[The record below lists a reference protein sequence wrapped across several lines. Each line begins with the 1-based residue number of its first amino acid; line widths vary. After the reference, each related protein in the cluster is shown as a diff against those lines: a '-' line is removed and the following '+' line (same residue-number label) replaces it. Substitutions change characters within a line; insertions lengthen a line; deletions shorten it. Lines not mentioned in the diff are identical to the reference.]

1 MKNKD
6 IFKKLNAEFDRITP
20 EMSDKVK
27 NEPIRVAEK
36 ETAEERVYASAG
48 EGGGNV
54 PIYRRPKVLI
64 AAAAALVVLALALTF
79 AFIPLVRK
87 SKTTYLMSDSY
98 ITMTTAD
105 AGVSLQSN
113 VKGKNNLS
121 PRAAGGPADISFSI
135 VSDSEG
141 KVVKV
146 IGGNRESEIVLA
158 GLSASQSI
166 SGMSVDEAVNALST
180 ATGALGYY
188 TADRALRFSTI
199 SARGEQVATDIA
211 ANIKTEAES
220 ALAGATVV
228 SVVSDKAALQ
238 ASLGVTGEY
247 SLEEL
252 LALAAKQ
259 EGYLEET
266 AHHLYQ
272 SGGGALYNAYLFEL
286 LEEYI
291 DLLEDRQ
298 EAFAELYEVYDE
310 IKGELGWF
318 SEEVLIDGMLNPDID
333 LDRGLKEDFN
343 DALSECAE
351 TLLVPQTD
359 DELKLLYRFYSA
371 LDFDLLEDILEK
383 FEDTVVKI
391 SDVYEEIKTA
401 VSGLVGEWK
410 DMFDKIGAEWEEL
423 SGGVGASGFSDPED
437 YIEQMTKRFER
448 EFEKLM
454 GR

>member
-54 PIYRRPKVLI
+54 PVYRRPKVLI

-188 TADRALRFSTI
+188 TADRVFPP
-199 SARGEQVATDIA
+199 SARG
-211 ANIKTEAES
+211 
-220 ALAGATVV
+220 
-228 SVVSDKAALQ
+228 
-238 ASLGVTGEY
+238 ASRLRRI
-247 SLEEL
+247 S
-252 LALAAKQ
+252 
-259 EGYLEET
+259 
-266 AHHLYQ
+266 
-272 SGGGALYNAYLFEL
+272 
-286 LEEYI
+286 
-291 DLLEDRQ
+291 
-298 EAFAELYEVYDE
+298 
-310 IKGELGWF
+310 
-318 SEEVLIDGMLNPDID
+318 
-333 LDRGLKEDFN
+333 
-343 DALSECAE
+343 
-351 TLLVPQTD
+351 PQTSKRKPNRR
-359 DELKLLYRFYSA
+359 LPAQRLFPLYRIRRRCRLRSA
-371 LDFDLLEDILEK
+371 
-383 FEDTVVKI
+383 
-391 SDVYEEIKTA
+391 
-401 VSGLVGEWK
+401 
-410 DMFDKIGAEWEEL
+410 
-423 SGGVGASGFSDPED
+423 
-437 YIEQMTKRFER
+437 
-448 EFEKLM
+448 
-454 GR
+454 